1 MILYF
6 FLQSKKGLLLRVS
19 LLGIFLL
26 FGLLSKAQVTIGAN
40 EPPHNDALLDL
51 KQISGG
57 TSEKGLLLPRVALKA
72 TNLPNPLTS
81 HVQGMTVYNIAFSAD
96 DGSVAAENYLS
107 PGFYYNDGAK
117 WERLHFSYTNW
128 FFMPSVSFDTANDAT
143 GQSKDLYALYKSQFD
158 GTATNS
164 ARSTGAPIAI
174 PYIPAS
180 KDLYYYITS
189 YDPAVFSNISI
200 NENGVMTYDV
210 TAAAT
215 DCSYINIV
223 FVIK

>member
-1 MILYF
+1 MKQTGYKLFPLLAIMLF
-6 FLQSKKGLLLRVS
+6 FSMT
-19 LLGIFLL
+19 IN
-26 FGLLSKAQVTIGAN
+26 AQVTIGSDN
-40 EPPHNDALLDL
+40 PPHNDALLDL

-72 TNLPNPLTS
+72 TNLPAPMS
-81 HVQGMTVYNIAFSAD
+81 AHVQGMTVYNTAFSAN
-96 DGSVAAENYLS
+96 DGSVSAENYLS
-107 PGFYYNDGAK
+107 PGFYYNDGSK

-164 ARSTGAPIAI
+164 VRSTGAPLAV
-174 PYIPAS
+174 PYIPTA

-189 YDPAVFSNISI
+189 YDPAVFSNINI
-200 NENGVMTYDV
+200 NEDGVMTYDV

>member
-1 MILYF
+1 MKQTGYKLF
-6 FLQSKKGLLLRVS
+6 S
-19 LLGIFLL
+19 LLAIML
-26 FGLLSKAQVTIGAN
+26 FFSITTSAQVTIGSDN
-40 EPPHNDALLDL
+40 PPHNDALLDL

-72 TNLPNPLTS
+72 TNLPDPMTG
-81 HVQGMTVYNIAFSAD
+81 HVQGMTVYNTAFSAN
-96 DGSVAAENYLS
+96 DGSVAAEYYLS
-107 PGFYYNDGAK
+107 PGFYYNDGSK

-164 ARSTGAPIAI
+164 VRSTGAPLAI
-174 PYIPAS
+174 PYIPAA

-200 NENGVMTYDV
+200 NEDGVMTYDV